1 MSLVYFLYSRLGFDE
16 VRFIKKYD
24 KFYKTAFNL
33 NKLGYKLN
41 QNKLQRLLLY
51 NLI

>member
-1 MSLVYFLYSRLGFDE
+1 MSLVYFLYFRLGYDE